1 MEKKLET
8 YEIKRK
14 HIFSYIFLI
23 IIGGLIVRFYFFP
36 YDLPI
41 TYDGSTY
48 FSYAIDTMVLGE
60 FPSSTESYRSPLANN
75 GWPVFLSAVFSI
87 FNFDTA
93 LEFMNIQRHVSI
105 CFSVLTAIPVYL
117 LSRKFFGE
125 KLSILCS
132 TIVVFEPRI
141 IQNSILGVTEPIF
154 IFLTMTSLAFFLSN
168 KKKFVFTAFW
178 IIGLTSMIR
187 YEGLLLLIPFTI
199 MFFIR
204 YRNEGSKIILKYFLI
219 IGILVLI
226 ILPMAYARYDATGND
241 GFTTVFNGPK
251 YLVKTSSNPD
261 YTDHKTYSEFI
272 VDGISTLIKYFGW
285 SLIPSF
291 LAFVP
296 LGIILFFKKL
306 DYKKTTVLLVSIF
319 LLLPAFYAYARGF
332 EDLRYLF
339 IIYPILGLISIFAIN
354 LIIEKFGKPKN
365 VIFII
370 IGGVIISSIVFVDY
384 QIIDYENE
392 REVLEISRYIFE
404 NTEYVNDYY
413 PQLDKL
419 VYLKYEYNKFPILS
433 YDPQILKGKVVH
445 ITDKNLIIDQ
455 DTNAKIPKLKA
466 NSVSEY
472 IDVARNYGLTHIITD
487 GNNAR
492 PEILN
497 DIFENENKYPFA
509 IKEFDS
515 LESGFNYHMKIFKID
530 FEKFDD

>member
-1 MEKKLET
+1 MERNLET
-8 YEIKRK
+8 LGMKNK
-14 HIFSYIFLI
+14 YIVLYILFI
-23 IIGGLIVRFYFFP
+23 AIGGFLVRFYFFP

-48 FSYAIDTMVLGE
+48 FSYAIDTMILGE
-60 FPSSTESYRSPLANN
+60 FPSSTESYKSPLVNN
-75 GWPVFLSAVFSI
+75 GWPVFLSGIFSV
-87 FNFDTA
+87 FNFNTA
-93 LEFMNIQRHVSI
+93 IEFMNIQRYASI
-105 CFSVLTAIPVYL
+105 CFSVFTIIPVYF
-117 LSRKFFGE
+117 LSRKFFGQ
-125 KLSILCS
+125 KLSLLCS
-132 TIVVFEPRI
+132 TIIVFEPRI
-141 IQNSILGVTEPIF
+141 IQNSILGLTEPIF
-154 IFLTMTSLAFFLSN
+154 ICLTMTSLAFFLSN
-168 KKKFVFTAFW
+168 KKKFVFIAFW

-199 MFFIR
+199 MFFIK

-226 ILPMAYARYDATGND
+226 ILPMAYARYDTTGDD

-251 YLVKTSSNPD
+251 YLVKTSSNPE

-291 LAFVP
+291 LIFVP

-306 DYKKTTVLLVSIF
+306 DYKKTTIVLTSIF
-319 LLLPAFYAYARGF
+319 LLLPAFYAYSRGF
-332 EDLRYLF
+332 EELRYLF
-339 IIYPILGLISIFAIN
+339 IIYPILCLISIFTIN
-354 LIIEKFGKPKN
+354 LIIEKFGRTKN
-365 VIFII
+365 IIFVIVGCI
-370 IGGVIISSIVFVDY
+370 IISSIVFIDY
-384 QIIDYENE
+384 QIIDYKYE

-419 VYLKYEYNKFPILS
+419 VYLKYEYNEFPILS
-433 YDPQILKGKVVH
+433 HDPQILKGKVVH

-466 NSVSEY
+466 NSVIEY

-497 DIFENENKYPFA
+497 DIFENESQYPFA

-515 LESGFNYHMKIFKID
+515 LESGFNYQIKIFKID
-530 FEKFDD
+530 FEKIDD